1 MLIALGIATLT
12 FTASSEALFA
22 VTISAGFAVMFFA
35 VPWIMLGVRVRRDKR
50 WMRSEAV
57 RSAPVVATLTG
68 RIRRGGSA
76 GTDGDRTNRCGDRLL
91 RLRPDLDF
99 RKAMS
104 VP

>member
-1 MLIALGIATLT
+1 MHDQDYGLLATAGPLMAAAYAIALGIATLT

-57 RSAPVVATLTG
+57 PAHPS
-68 RIRRGGSA
+68 
-76 GTDGDRTNRCGDRLL
+76 L
-91 RLRPDLDF
+91 RL
-99 RKAMS
+99 
-104 VP
+104 